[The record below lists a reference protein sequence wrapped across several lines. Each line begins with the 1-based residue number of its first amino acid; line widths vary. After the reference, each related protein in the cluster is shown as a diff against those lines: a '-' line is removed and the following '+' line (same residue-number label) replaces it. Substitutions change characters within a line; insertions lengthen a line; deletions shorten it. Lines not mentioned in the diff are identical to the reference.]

1 MAISD
6 DFPWWRN
13 VQSKKT
19 CSSSFVNCLVF
30 CCFYL
35 TRTQMHM
42 ADSVADQHGYVNNAG
57 RFRSEL
63 QYPSTC
69 TQKKC
74 GPSTCL
80 DTPNFDC
87 EPSLKPYESLDQE
100 LFELGKD
107 EDSSF
112 ISNDSNEFFSVGVQP
127 PLEISGSVPITTAT
141 STTTNTAAIACLTTA
156 TTTTVQVLPDGN
168 SPGKSVS
175 AQSDPYEDFYLF
187 DFLPYTA
194 GSVKS
199 NSSKLLNNPVHL
211 ENPERETR
219 WYFKYFLGKCE
230 SKTYVF
236 IHFLL
241 QW

>member
-1 MAISD
+1 
-6 DFPWWRN
+6 
-13 VQSKKT
+13 
-19 CSSSFVNCLVF
+19 
-30 CCFYL
+30 
-35 TRTQMHM
+35 MHM

-127 PLEISGSVPITTAT
+127 PLEISGSVPITTGATTTAT